1 MAWLPAYLD
10 TLQKF
15 EIYAWW
21 NVPAKWFYFF
31 ISYSFIRYLIILE
44 WILLFMF
51 TLTFFSGECRAFH
64 FLMLNMNHG
73 YVTMTTCIF
82 GISLAI
88 CKFLLY
94 VFFRQLLG
102 GVISKFC
109 PLVFHP
115 INRNR
120 YEHKGIYFLDL
131 QLLPNDS

>member
-1 MAWLPAYLD
+1 MN
-10 TLQKF
+10 TLVYVY
-15 EIYAWW
+15 I
-21 NVPAKWFYFF
+21 N
-31 ISYSFIRYLIILE
+31 L
-44 WILLFMF
+44 
-51 TLTFFSGECRAFH
+51 FFSGECRAFH

-73 YVTMTTCIF
+73 YVTITTCIF

-94 VFFRQLLG
+94 VFFRKLFG
-102 GVISKFC
+102 GVISRYLYKFC

-115 INRNR
+115 INWNR

>member
-1 MAWLPAYLD
+1 
-10 TLQKF
+10 
-15 EIYAWW
+15 
-21 NVPAKWFYFF
+21 
-31 ISYSFIRYLIILE
+31 
-44 WILLFMF
+44 
-51 TLTFFSGECRAFH
+51 
-64 FLMLNMNHG
+64 MNHG
-73 YVTMTTCIF
+73 YVTITTCIF

-131 QLLPNDS
+131 LIFYVITSQINTMVKLTLTSTYITTTLLKIRNLWHKVIKD